1 MLNNGEK
8 IIKSVTTLGIPCF
21 LGHYKG
27 DSIPYATYETIL
39 ERNEEFADNE
49 SECEGAYLRLH
60 VFTKENFL
68 MMKEKIKEGLKEQG
82 FFGIT
87 YGPET
92 YEDDTELYHLIF
104 DFIAEE

>member
-1 MLNNGEK
+1 MLNNGKK
-8 IIKSVTTLGIPCF
+8 ITKLVTSLGIPCF
-21 LGHYKG
+21 PGHYKG
-27 DSIPYATYETIL
+27 NLIPYATYETIL
-39 ERNEEFADNE
+39 ERGEEFADNE
-49 SECEGAYLRLH
+49 SESEGAYLRLH

-68 MMKEKIKEGLKEQG
+68 MMKEEIKEGLKEQG

-92 YEDDTELYHLIF
+92 YEDDTDLYHLIF